1 MHIYPCEITFKDT
14 LRLLYL
20 AQITDLYFVDVEE
33 FTHSIAHANVI
44 VSPNMDVFLKKVQ
57 TAFDPPPPPRGLYS
71 SLYQEKPPYKKTPI
85 FS

>member
-57 TAFDPPPPPRGLYS
+57 TAFDPPS
-71 SLYQEKPPYKKTPI
+71 SPFLEISLRFFRENAEICVNLQ
-85 FS
+85 